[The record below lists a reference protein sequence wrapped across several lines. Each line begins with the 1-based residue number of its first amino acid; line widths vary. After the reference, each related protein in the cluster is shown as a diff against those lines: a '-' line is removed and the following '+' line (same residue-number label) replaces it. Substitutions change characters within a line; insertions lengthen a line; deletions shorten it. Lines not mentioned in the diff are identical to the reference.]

1 PLPTVQPEVSIFLS
15 GDGSR
20 VWCFTT
26 GFYPRSIEVNLV
38 RDGLVLGESRS
49 HGTLP
54 NHNGTFQQS
63 RWAHVEPGDTAPLS
77 CRVEHPG
84 LSEPLEVFLVR
95 KSSIKMPLIA
105 VLVVLAVLAVAMGGV
120 LYWKK
125 RQAGTTGYN
134 PTLSWVRGEHSSN
147 SSDTA

>member
-1 PLPTVQPEVSIFLS
+1 MVQPEVSIFLS
-15 GDGSR
+15 GDGRR
-20 VWCFTT
+20 VWCFTA

-38 RDGLVLGESRS
+38 RDGLVLDESRS

-54 NHNGTFQQS
+54 NHDGTFQQS

-95 KSSIKMPLIA
+95 KSGSNVMTIVLVLVIL
-105 VLVVLAVLAVAMGGV
+105 VLVVAAVVGGV
-120 LYWKK
+120 IYWKK
-125 RQAGTTGYN
+125 KQA
-134 PTLSWVRGEHSSN
+134 SERGENSSN
-147 SSDTA
+147 YSAPA

>member
-1 PLPTVQPEVSIFLS
+1 MS
-15 GDGSR
+15 GNGRR
-20 VWCFTT
+20 VCCFTT
-26 GFYPRSIEVNLV
+26 AFYPRSIEVNLV
-38 RDGLVLGESRS
+38 RDGLVLDESLS

-54 NHNGTFQQS
+54 NHDGTFQQR

-95 KSSIKMPLIA
+95 KSGINVMTIVLVFA
-105 VLVVLAVLAVAMGGV
+105 VLVLLVAVIVGGV

-125 RQAGTTGYN
+125 TQALPPGQRDL
-134 PTLSWVRGEHSSN
+134 PPAACVCIILRAPPPV
-147 SSDTA
+147 A